1 MKQLLEEL
9 FVMYYKDVYRYLYSL
24 CHDATLSEELVAEVF
39 LQVVKSI
46 GTFRGDADIK
56 TWIFSIARHKWYE
69 YLKKKK
75 REVQTEVISEFYQ
88 SDKEEIESRYVMQE
102 VAEKIYELINK
113 ESERTKNVMLKR
125 LEGYSFYEIGEMFGI
140 SENSARVID
149 FRGKTKIRQILKEE
163 GYSDE

>member
-56 TWIFSIARHKWYE
+56 TWIFSIARFEWYH

-75 REVQTEVISEFYQ
+75 
-88 SDKEEIESRYVMQE
+88 
-102 VAEKIYELINK
+102 
-113 ESERTKNVMLKR
+113 
-125 LEGYSFYEIGEMFGI
+125 
-140 SENSARVID
+140 
-149 FRGKTKIRQILKEE
+149 
-163 GYSDE
+163 